1 MGAFG
6 EVVQDVRAI
15 LRSPRG
21 PSSKFITYFQLL
33 DAFQVPG
40 CPVCTL
46 LEQGE
51 RKALDALLYEQV
63 NDPFTRDRLVESHGF
78 CNWHAWMLPGVH
90 NSASGVALIYRH
102 LLSETLEQVAATL
115 REVRPRSRW
124 QRIKARLFGSRE
136 EPLLLLAWRKKK
148 RRCYLCAFSRRTETD
163 YLTTIL
169 EFLGEADFAEAF
181 GRSAGLCLPHLCLA
195 AALGRDDQNLRS
207 LLAAQEA
214 RWRDLTWELGEFVRK
229 FDYRYAGEARGRE
242 NSSWQRVLEVLVG
255 RAAVFGPER
264 EALLTPPDAS
274 VLARASESPQAPET
288 VGMPGETE
296 QLRFENDRLNRRVED
311 LLAWQEEDRRTR
323 LALEFQILKLTAD
336 LKAHIAAPQP
346 EAGEQMPSAPAEGA
360 NPD

>member
-1 MGAFG
+1 M
-6 EVVQDVRAI
+6 
-15 LRSPRG
+15 
-21 PSSKFITYFQLL
+21 
-33 DAFQVPG
+33 
-40 CPVCTL
+40 

-102 LLSETLEQVAATL
+102 LLSETLERVTETL

-124 QRIKARLFGSRE
+124 QRVKARLFGTRE
-136 EPLLLLAWRKKK
+136 EPLPLLAWRKKK
-148 RRCYLCAFSRRTETD
+148 RRCYLCTFSRRTERD

-195 AALGRDDQNLRS
+195 AALGRDDQNLRH

-229 FDYRYAGEARGRE
+229 FDYRYAEEARGRE
-242 NSSWQRVLEVLVG
+242 NSSWHRVLEVLVG

-264 EALLTPPDAS
+264 GAELTPPDTNGVAHPS
-274 VLARASESPQAPET
+274 APPQAPET
-288 VGMPGETE
+288 VAPGMPGETE
-296 QLRFENDRLNRRVED
+296 QLRFENDRLSRRVED
-311 LLAWQEEDRRTR
+311 LLARQEDDRRTR

-336 LKAHIAAPQP
+336 LKAHIAARQP
-346 EAGEQMPSAPAEGA
+346 EAGEQLSSAPAEGA